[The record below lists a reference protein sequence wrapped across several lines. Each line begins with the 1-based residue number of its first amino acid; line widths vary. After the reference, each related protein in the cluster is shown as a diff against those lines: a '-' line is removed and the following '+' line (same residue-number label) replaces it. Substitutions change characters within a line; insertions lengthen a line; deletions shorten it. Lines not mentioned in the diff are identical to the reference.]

1 MTPEQRL
8 WQTVIVRAVLD
19 AGWNGNERDNLGRLT
34 HEATE
39 KRRAHTWLSS
49 NIEHFRMVCDL
60 AGIDPAFLRGAY
72 RSGRL
77 DLEAFREPDN
87 KRQRAIARNI
97 AARLAAEQALSRRD
111 KIAAE

>member
-1 MTPEQRL
+1 MTPEQKL
-8 WQTVIVRAVLD
+8 WQTVIGRAVLD

-49 NIEHFRMVCDL
+49 NIDDFRTVCDL
-60 AGIDPAFLRGAY
+60 AGIDPGFLRGAY

-77 DLEAFREPDN
+77 DLEAFREPEN
-87 KRQRAIARNI
+87 KRQLSIARNK
-97 AARLAAEQALSRRD
+97 AARMAAERSRARAE